1 MAEAKRIEDM
11 LVEKEKQE
19 AKTTAEKIL
28 KEQEAKKK
36 QEEILA

>member
-19 AKTTAEKIL
+19 AKAAEEKIL